1 MLCVCCV
8 WTDHVCCVCVYI
20 LSLFRTL
27 GQLSCCLLFSFGG
40 GVKIARQLSVNVIN
54 SDIVSLE
61 PSSTYTGGVGRGIGR
76 NRGRQIGLHSGFIP
90 GEKPSR

>member
-1 MLCVCCV
+1 M
-8 WTDHVCCVCVYI
+8 
-20 LSLFRTL
+20 
-27 GQLSCCLLFSFGG
+27 
-40 GVKIARQLSVNVIN
+40 KIARQLSVNVIN